1 VHRKTVAF
9 VDLNAICEN
18 YSLACRLAPESKNIA
33 VIKADAYGHGMLRV
47 AQALQAVVP
56 AFAVAILEEAL
67 ELRAAGIS
75 QPILVLE
82 GVNDAEACE
91 AAAANELSLVVHNQE
106 QVSQLFKTNLSGD
119 VPLWLKVDTG
129 MHRIGFAPD
138 DLKPAL
144 EKLQAGGHD
153 VSVICTHLACAD
165 ELARDATKLQLDI
178 FKTCVAGID
187 LPTSISNSAGILAW
201 PASHADW
208 NRPGYL
214 LYGNS
219 PMTTDVESARGLQPA
234 MTLRSE
240 IIAIREV
247 PAGES
252 VGYGARWTAQRP
264 SVVGTVAAGY
274 ADGYPRH
281 AANGTPTMVNGQIA
295 PLVGMVSMDMLSID
309 LTDHER
315 AAIGDTVELWGQQVN
330 VNEVARHCGTI
341 GYELLTNITPR
352 VPRTYTPLP

>member
-9 VDLNAICEN
+9 IDLKAIRDN
-18 YSLACRLAPESKNIA
+18 YSLACRLAPGSRNIA

-47 AQALQAVVP
+47 AEALQADVP
-56 AFAVAILEEAL
+56 AFAVAILDEAL
-67 ELRAAGIS
+67 QLRAAGIS

-82 GVNDAEACE
+82 GVSDVEACE
-91 AAAANELSLVVHNQE
+91 TAAANELSLLVHNQE
-106 QVSQLFKTNLSGD
+106 QVSQIIKTSLSGK

-144 EKLQAGGHD
+144 ERLRAGGHD

-165 ELARDATKLQLDI
+165 ELASDATQKQLDR
-178 FKTCVAGID
+178 FKLCVAGID

-208 NRPGYL
+208 NRPGYM

-219 PMTTDVESARGLQPA
+219 PMTTAVESATGLQPA
-234 MTLRSE
+234 MTFRSE
-240 IIAIREV
+240 IIAIREL

-264 SVVGTVAAGY
+264 SVIGTVAAGY

-281 AANGTPTMVNGQIA
+281 AANGTPTMVNDQIA
-295 PLVGMVSMDMLSID
+295 PLAGTVSMDMLSID
-309 LTDHER
+309 LTGHDNV
-315 AAIGDTVELWGQQVN
+315 AIGDTVELWGRHVS
-330 VNEVARHCGTI
+330 VNEVASRCGTI
-341 GYELLTNITPR
+341 GYELLTGITAR
-352 VPRTYTPLP
+352 VPREYTPL

>member
-1 VHRKTVAF
+1 VHRKTIAF
-9 VDLNAICEN
+9 VDLQAIREN
-18 YSLACRLAPESKNIA
+18 YSLACKLAPESKNIA

-47 AQALQAVVP
+47 AEALQDVAP

-82 GVNDAEACE
+82 GANDAQACE
-91 AAAANELSLVVHNQE
+91 VAAANELSLVVHNQE
-106 QVSQLFKTNLSGD
+106 QVSQLLEASLSGD

-144 EKLQAGGHD
+144 ERLQAGGHD

-165 ELARDATKLQLDI
+165 ELESDATQQQLDV
-178 FKTCVAGID
+178 FKACVSGFD

-201 PASHADW
+201 PESHADW
-208 NRPGYL
+208 NRPGYM

-219 PMTTDVESARGLQPA
+219 PMTTDVGPASGLQPA
-234 MTLRSE
+234 MSLRSE
-240 IIAIREV
+240 IIAIRAV

-252 VGYGARWTAQRP
+252 VGYGACWTAKRP
-264 SVVGTVAAGY
+264 SVIGTVAAGY

-281 AANGTPTMVNGQIA
+281 APNGTPTTVNGQIA
-295 PLVGMVSMDMLSID
+295 PLVGTVSMDMLSID
-309 LTDHER
+309 LTDHDNV
-315 AAIGDTVELWGQQVN
+315 AIGDTVELWGKGVP
-330 VNEVARHCGTI
+330 VNEVATHCGTI
-341 GYELLTNITPR
+341 GYELLTGVTAR
-352 VPRTYTPLP
+352 VPREYVL